1 MEGVK
6 GLINGPTFLRTML
19 ELLKRDG
26 LARIARFETRHGAL
40 ETPCLLPVVNPRLIT
55 IPPKELKAMGFQALI
70 TNSYIIRNDPAL
82 RERAVKEGLHS
93 MLGFDGVVM
102 TDSGTFQ
109 SHMYGE
115 VEVANADIVA
125 FQRDV
130 GADIGTVLD
139 IFTEPDWGRERTA
152 AAVRVTLERTAEA
165 AAIKGGMM
173 LAGVVQGSVFPDL
186 RLECARSLSSLAVDV
201 FPIGG
206 VVPLMEGYRFADLVD
221 VIVASKK
228 GLSPE
233 RPVHLFGAGHPM
245 IFSLAILLGCDM
257 FDSASYAKFAR
268 DGRMMF
274 PEGTFHL
281 GEMRGLDCDCPACRG
296 HTIESLQGLPEK
308 ERTRALAL
316 HNLHVS
322 KREIDRAKRALQ
334 EGNLW
339 ELVEQRCRAHPALL
353 DALRALGKHKQ
364 FLERYEP
371 LSREGAFFYTG
382 PESLDRPSAYRY
394 ERRYFE
400 RYSKPPQQMSVV
412 FQDADRPYSR
422 VYAKEMREISRRT
435 DAHFLVISP
444 FGPVPIELDEVY
456 PIAQSV
462 FPRSRDRDT
471 EERTRELMERFS
483 HSHEYGVSMLY
494 EGDATLEMLE
504 ALGEGESTFDLDLAR
519 VKAVSD
525 YQFGK
530 GAGALLMDGKVE
542 LVKSKNTDKIRNVL
556 VDGEHVLS
564 MRAPDGLFSLRPPGA
579 RRLMRGF
586 ASPKLRVIV
595 EADSEPF
602 NREGKN
608 VFCHFVKDCDPEVV
622 PMDEVIVVNEKDEML
637 AIGRAIM
644 VREEMLSFK
653 KGLAVRVREGVKV

>member
-1 MEGVK
+1 
-6 GLINGPTFLRTML
+6 ML

-26 LARIARFETRHGAL
+26 LARMARFETRHGVL

-55 IPPKELKAMGFQALI
+55 IPPRELKAMGFQALI
-70 TNSYIIRNDPAL
+70 TNSYIIRNDPVL
-82 RERAVKEGLHS
+82 KERALKEGLHS
-93 MLGFDGVVM
+93 MLGFDGVIM

-115 VEVANADIVA
+115 VEVDNEDIVA
-125 FQRDV
+125 FQRDA
-130 GADIGTVLD
+130 GTDIGTVLD
-139 IFTEPDWGRERTA
+139 IFTEPEWGRERTA
-152 AAVRVTLERTAEA
+152 EAVRVTLERTEQA
-165 AAIKGGMM
+165 AAIKGEMM
-173 LAGVVQGSVFPDL
+173 LAGVVQGSVYSDL
-186 RLECARSLSSLAVDV
+186 RLECARSLSSLPVDV

-206 VVPLMEGYRFADLVD
+206 VVPLMEGYRFADLVE
-221 VIVASKK
+221 VIVASKM
-228 GLSPE
+228 GLTPE

-245 IFSLAILLGCDM
+245 IFSLAVLLGCDM

-281 GEMRGLDCDCPACRG
+281 NEMKGLDCDCPACRQ
-296 HTIESLQGLPEK
+296 HTIESLQQLPEQ

-322 KREIDRAKRALQ
+322 KREIDRAKRALL
-334 EGNLW
+334 EGSLW

-353 DALRALGKHKQ
+353 DALRALARHKK

-382 PESLDRPSAYRY
+382 PESLDRPSAFRY
-394 ERRYFE
+394 EKRYFE
-400 RYSKPPQQMSVV
+400 RYSKPPQQLGVV
-412 FQDADRPYSR
+412 FPDAERPYSR
-422 VYAKEMREISRRT
+422 VYAKEMREISQRA

-444 FGPVPIELDEVY
+444 FGPVPMELDEAY

-483 HSHEYGVSMLY
+483 HGHEYGISLLY
-494 EGDATLEMLE
+494 EDEGTLEMIA
-504 ALGEGESTFDLDLAR
+504 ALGGGRSTFDLDLAR
-519 VKAVSD
+519 VKAVAD

-530 GAGALLMDGKVE
+530 GAGALLLDGKVD

-564 MRAPDGLFSLRPPGA
+564 MRAPDGFFSLRPPGA
-579 RRLMRGF
+579 RRLMKGF
-586 ASPKLRVIV
+586 PSPKLRVIV
-595 EADSEPF
+595 DEDSEPF

-608 VFCHFVKDCDPEVV
+608 VFCQFVKDCDPEVA
-622 PMDEVIVVNEKDEML
+622 PMDEVIVVNEKDDML
-637 AIGRAIM
+637 AIGRALMI
-644 VREEMLSFK
+644 REEMLAFK
-653 KGLAVRVREGVKV
+653 KGLAVRVREGVKA